1 MANINQQLRALTK
14 KGYTLEVAA
23 KVLNLDLDV
32 AKMAVQSMSGGK
44 TNLQEIVEEFKEEGL
59 EILME
64 IARNGERDSDRVKA
78 VQLLLSGEG
87 VMPEV
92 NAADISGKMIQF
104 HRLLEQTNQ
113 QSQTKVIEAEVVN
126 S

>member
-14 KGYTLEVAA
+14 KGYSIEDSAA
-23 KVLNLDLDV
+23 AMGLDVDV
-32 AKMAVQSMSGGK
+32 AKMALQSMQGRK
-44 TNLQEIVEEFKEEGL
+44 TSLQEVVEDFKAEGL

-64 IARNGERDSDRVKA
+64 IARNGEKDADRVKA

-104 HRLLEQTNQ
+104 HRLLEQTNNPQ
-113 QSQTKVIEAEVVN
+113 KMIEAEVVN
-126 S
+126 G